1 MVIGLC
7 LADGID
13 FQQLYISFTPYF
25 RKFDPEITHVTSQP
39 YRNVTVKQ
47 TDAAELMIDDWV
59 ESMTRSRV
67 DKRQTVE
74 PRRKKGRFFMSGKK
88 ILIALSAALALGTLG
103 AASSVQANDNSGDYH
118 GGSVV
123 SGSSAVNPAYHPRW
137 FANRGGKAYAFVA
150 PSGRAATQPARH
162 HEDNYGPEAGKE

>member
-1 MVIGLC
+1 
-7 LADGID
+7 
-13 FQQLYISFTPYF
+13 
-25 RKFDPEITHVTSQP
+25 
-39 YRNVTVKQ
+39 
-47 TDAAELMIDDWV
+47 
-59 ESMTRSRV
+59 
-67 DKRQTVE
+67 
-74 PRRKKGRFFMSGKK
+74 MSGKK